1 MVSGKKRKSAGRY
14 THINGKETNLTPEL
28 KRRVLSLLMKFPT
41 ETEVQSTI
49 NNFGG
54 DPGERQYSNTN
65 KMIAKQL
72 GVAER
77 TVKAYV
83 SSIAQKWGIEG
94 RDGLVM
100 RQRIVYLEAMHAGL
114 VPPLEMSPKE
124 ALNQLADCF
133 VQRRLPT
140 GAETLLKRDRK
151 EARGK
156 TQKNGPPTQK
166 NGPPIEPK
174 PLLKG
179 AAFTK

>member
-1 MVSGKKRKSAGRY
+1 M
-14 THINGKETNLTPEL
+14 TPEL

-156 TQKNGPPTQK
+156 TQKNGPVMA
-166 NGPPIEPK
+166 PK
-174 PLLKG
+174 PPLKG
-179 AAFTK
+179 AAFTKFLKDWAEHNSAIHQQTQKTIAS

>member
-1 MVSGKKRKSAGRY
+1 M
-14 THINGKETNLTPEL
+14 TPEL
-28 KRRVLSLLMKFPT
+28 KRRVLSLLTRFPT
-41 ETEVQSTI
+41 ESEVKLTKNMS
-49 NNFGG
+49 
-54 DPGERQYSNTN
+54 GELQYSNTN

-83 SSIAQKWGIEG
+83 ARIAKSWGIEG

-133 VQRRLPT
+133 VQRRLPA

-156 TQKNGPPTQK
+156 TQKNGPP
-166 NGPPIEPK
+166 IEPK

-179 AAFTK
+179 AAFTKFLKDWAEHNSAIHQQTQKNNCVVNERDYG